1 MINILDTVM
10 TTLQD
15 SKESESFII
24 KDQGQRPPKQRLKWA
39 LMAIGVLVIIGA
51 IIGIFH
57 HFFTIEACPIN
68 ESCQTNF
75 QILKK
80 LNITLD
86 ENEKEN
92 CLCTSVEKFL
102 KKMECESDCN
112 PFIDTED
119 EEKPR
124 LLKGSTMFENHQ
136 KYLIFHKIEKWTIFW
151 HF

>member
-1 MINILDTVM
+1 MRLFSVIFKHCAILINILDTVM

-57 HFFTIEACPIN
+57 HFFTMEACPIN

-92 CLCTSVEKFL
+92 CSRYGIAMKL
-102 KKMECESDCN
+102 
-112 PFIDTED
+112 P
-119 EEKPR
+119 
-124 LLKGSTMFENHQ
+124 Q
-136 KYLIFHKIEKWTIFW
+136 
-151 HF
+151 